1 MLLIISSKE
10 SGLFIGSC
18 FWNNYSYK
26 YLQSLIRICWRSFF
40 FFFFAKLPHYYLC
53 DLCPQGVVQSR
64 QVDYEALPDE
74 EQQCCKCRTTCFLS
88 GISCACTPRKMAC
101 LYHAQDLCS
110 CPHANLTFKW
120 VFSINDKH
128 AFLPPEFH
136 FLWCNSHKLSCIT
149 VQMLSGRNIVWNN
162 VNAGSH
168 MLYCRQICFCKIKT
182 FPVGRNS
189 YIKCDQLLLLSINAC
204 TFVSPVLSY
213 KFTLDKLYSMKALV
227 TQRAE
232 SYKDW
237 VINVQEILENKE
249 SKKKG

>member
-1 MLLIISSKE
+1 
-10 SGLFIGSC
+10 
-18 FWNNYSYK
+18 
-26 YLQSLIRICWRSFF
+26 
-40 FFFFAKLPHYYLC
+40 
-53 DLCPQGVVQSR
+53 
-64 QVDYEALPDE
+64 
-74 EQQCCKCRTTCFLS
+74 
-88 GISCACTPRKMAC
+88 
-101 LYHAQDLCS
+101 
-110 CPHANLTFKW
+110 
-120 VFSINDKH
+120 
-128 AFLPPEFH
+128 
-136 FLWCNSHKLSCIT
+136 
-149 VQMLSGRNIVWNN
+149 MLSGRNIVWNN

-213 KFTLDKLYSMKALV
+213 KFTLDELYSMKALV

-237 VINVQEILENKE
+237 VINVQEILENKG